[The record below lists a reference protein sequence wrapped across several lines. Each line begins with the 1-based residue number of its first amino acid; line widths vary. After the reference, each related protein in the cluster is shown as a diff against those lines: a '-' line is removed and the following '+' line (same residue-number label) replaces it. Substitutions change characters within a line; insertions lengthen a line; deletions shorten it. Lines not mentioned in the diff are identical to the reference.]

1 MGTEKENNAVIANST
16 VTGKIELP
24 KCAECKAP
32 FNHRN
37 LKMIP
42 KFNNILECIKDFR
55 NQN

>member
-1 MGTEKENNAVIANST
+1 MGSEKQNNVAIANSNL
-16 VTGKIELP
+16 TGWIEQP

-37 LKMIP
+37 LKTIQ

>member
-1 MGTEKENNAVIANST
+1 MGTEKENNAAIANST

-24 KCAECKAP
+24 KCAECKTP